1 METEAAKGI
10 AEEAVNGGRRDG
22 AGRGAAASVA
32 AQLIDLRGRV
42 EAAAWDEEEEGR
54 EQKWGETESMMMP
67 PDLSL
72 SRYLPLRA
80 DAFWLADYRLANEIE
95 P

>member
-42 EAAAWDEEEEGR
+42 EAAAWGGWRSGR
-54 EQKWGETESMMMP
+54 SRRGRKKSGERET
-67 PDLSL
+67 DLFSTSTRSVFSL
-72 SRYLPLRA
+72 VPVFRYV
-80 DAFWLADYRLANEIE
+80 I
-95 P
+95 